1 MICLLVKKLL
11 PFLLMAIVSSQLI
24 GVLIFAAEK
33 ENFIPI
39 VFDLIENTGVDFVVE
54 PSRTDRRHQPET
66 MISGVA
72 LFDYDNDG
80 WLDLF
85 LVSGA
90 TMPGLEKNLPAHD
103 NRLYRNAGGFKFT
116 DVTEEAGVKGFG
128 YTNGTVVADYDNDGD
143 QDLFV
148 AGLRKNILYRNNG
161 DGTFSDVT
169 KTAGLGEPDPKYGTL
184 WSVAAAFVD
193 FNRDGFLDLFVSN
206 YCVWNPETEPTC
218 GPSNSPDYCHPQH
231 YDGLPNS
238 LFQNLGDGTFK
249 DVSVESGIREH
260 IGKGMGLGV
269 ADFDEDGWM
278 DIYVANDTVP
288 AFYFHN
294 LGGLR
299 FEEIAFESG
308 TAYTY
313 SGAAVSGMGVDAKDV
328 NNDGLV
334 DIFVAAMTNEAMP
347 YYVNL
352 GDNFFDEMT
361 AASKL
366 AMMTRDRTGWGNGIF
381 DLNNDGW
388 KDLFIASGDVMDPRG
403 VFGDRVPQPNTLFVN
418 LQNGKFADAAPLA
431 GPEFNANR
439 KVHRGVAFGDIDNDG
454 RIDAVVTA
462 LNGPTEFWR
471 NISDDSLHWFM
482 VSVTGTKSN
491 RDGIGTKIKVTTE
504 SGSQYNHVNT
514 AVGYGGASD
523 KRVHFGLG
531 KDTLIKEMV
540 ITWPDGKKQTFSDLG
555 VDQVF
560 SVVEPE
566 N

>member
-1 MICLLVKKLL
+1 LIKQSSLISSKM
-11 PFLLMAIVSSQLI
+11 FLMALVITSLI
-24 GVLIFAAEK
+24 SLLISATNEEK
-33 ENFIPI
+33 FTPI
-39 VFDLIENTGVDFVVE
+39 VLDLIENTGVDFVVE
-54 PSRTDRRHQPET
+54 PSRTEKRHQPET

-80 WLDLF
+80 WLDVF
-85 LVSGA
+85 MVSGA
-90 TMPGLEKNLPAHD
+90 TMPGLKKTLNVHN
-103 NRLYRNAGGFKFT
+103 NRLYHNNGGFSFT
-116 DVTEEAGVKGFG
+116 DVTVKAGVQGHG
-128 YTNGTVVADYDNDGD
+128 YTNGTAVADYDNDGD

-148 AGLRKNILYRNNG
+148 AGLRKNIFYRNNG

-169 KTAGLGEPDPKYGTL
+169 RAVGLSAPDSKYGTL

-218 GPSNSPDYCHPQH
+218 GPENSPDYCHPQH

-238 LFQNLGDGTFK
+238 LYLNQGDKTFK
-249 DVSVESGIREH
+249 DVSVESGIRDH

-269 ADFDEDGWM
+269 ADFDDDGWP

-294 LGGLR
+294 TKNGK

-308 TAYTY
+308 IAYNY
-313 SGAAVSGMGVDAKDV
+313 SGSAVSGMGVDAKDV

-347 YYVNL
+347 YFVNL

-361 AASKL
+361 APSKL

-403 VFGDRVPQPNTLFVN
+403 LFGDRVPQPNTLFVN
-418 LQNGKFADAAPLA
+418 LRNEKFADAGPTA
-431 GPEFNANR
+431 GSEFNTNK

-454 RIDAVVTA
+454 RIDVVVTS
-462 LNGPTEFWR
+462 LDGLTEFWR
-471 NISDDSLHWFM
+471 NISDESFHWFM
-482 VSVTGTKSN
+482 VSVKGTSSN
-491 RDGIGTKIKVTTE
+491 RDGIGTKLKITTD

-531 KDTLIKEMV
+531 KDDKVKELLV
-540 ITWPDGKKQTFSDLG
+540 IWPDGKKQTFTDLA

-560 SVVEPE
+560 SIIEP
-566 N
+566 